1 MGEREENIRIDLK
14 EAYQKSYDNSIAH
27 FVEALRSES
36 PFETDCH
43 DNLQTLKL
51 VDEAYRKAGL

>member
-1 MGEREENIRIDLK
+1 MGEGEETIRIDLT
-14 EAYQKSYDNSIAH
+14 EAYQKSYDNAIAH
-27 FVEALRSES
+27 FVEALRSGR
-36 PFETDCH
+36 PFETDCR